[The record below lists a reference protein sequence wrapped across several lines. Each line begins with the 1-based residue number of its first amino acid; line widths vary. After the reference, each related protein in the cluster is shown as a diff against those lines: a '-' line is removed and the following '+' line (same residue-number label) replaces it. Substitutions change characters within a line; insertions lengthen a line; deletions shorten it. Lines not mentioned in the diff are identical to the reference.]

1 MKQKMAKI
9 KKKEMKQENQKEL
22 NLKEM
27 EDSKKRNPV
36 EDVADMLQN
45 EIYPFLSTQF
55 NLRAKN

>member
-1 MKQKMAKI
+1 
-9 KKKEMKQENQKEL
+9 
-22 NLKEM
+22 M

-55 NLRAKN
+55 NLRAKK